1 MKKKLLLV
9 LMLITAVV
17 VMPRVHAADA
27 IELDDVTD
35 ITNVNTLKSEEDE
48 TTRFLDKTDLS
59 NVTITYEVAKF
70 QLLDNGSS
78 ESVSRP
84 DGYAWIGFRVK
95 NAKNAT
101 KYSVKFNGEE
111 VAEIKEKSVS
121 NSSFDDYI
129 GFKEEDLKAAAE
141 AGINL
146 EFTYE
151 ITWEGDEEVEPVTQ
165 TIKVVVVPKGIV
177 LLEKQPEDETP
188 AAEVWNE
195 ETYKENVKKV
205 TVTVKVMKDGKEVK
219 LEKPLSYTLPATY
232 ALSED
237 QVAEIQKALTDKD
250 VDLVGL
256 YTDEDLKNE
265 FDPEAELT
273 ENTTVYIVYKTKVA
287 EEEAP
292 DTIDNA
298 VMYIALAGASL
309 LVASG
314 VAIYYKRFN

>member
-9 LMLITAVV
+9 LMLIAAVV
-17 VMPRVHAADA
+17 VMPRVHAADDVKA
-27 IELDDVTD
+27 TVTD
-35 ITNVNTLKSEEDE
+35 ITNTDTLKSDAHAQTLTPDE
-48 TTRFLDKTDLS
+48 
-59 NVTITYEVAKF
+59 NGNYTITYENDTFKIIEGTTDGDD
-70 QLLDNGSS
+70 DN
-78 ESVSRP
+78 RP
-84 DGYAWIGFRVK
+84 ADKAWIGFRI
-95 NAKNAT
+95 ALPEDGAT
-101 KYSVKFNGEE
+101 KYEIKQDGTALVAETTLPEDKTVDVYYGFDATKLTAAAAKGENLESIFTLYLYSEDGEE
-111 VAEIKEKSVS
+111 SPVA
-121 NSSFDDYI
+121 
-129 GFKEEDLKAAAE
+129 
-141 AGINL
+141 
-146 EFTYE
+146 
-151 ITWEGDEEVEPVTQ
+151 TQ

-177 LLEKQPEDETP
+177 LQAKDYTEEEPKYEWT
-188 AAEVWNE
+188 E
-195 ETYKENVKKV
+195 ETYKTNVKKV

-273 ENTTVYIVYKTKVA
+273 ENTTVYVVYKTKVA

-298 VMYIALAGASL
+298 IMYIALAGASL